1 MSDNKL
7 ANRVAIISGAVRGI
21 GLAEARILIGAGA
34 NVVLGDLLDE
44 TGTCLAN
51 DLNGLYG
58 KICARYVH
66 LDATRSSDWSDAVPI
81 TEETFGPSRSSLTM
95 LASRAAQVWK
105 KPRRPSGIA

>member
-7 ANRVAIISGAVRGI
+7 ANRVAIISGAARGI

-81 TEETFGPSRSSLTM
+81 TEETFGP
-95 LASRAAQVWK
+95 
-105 KPRRPSGIA
+105 PHDPH